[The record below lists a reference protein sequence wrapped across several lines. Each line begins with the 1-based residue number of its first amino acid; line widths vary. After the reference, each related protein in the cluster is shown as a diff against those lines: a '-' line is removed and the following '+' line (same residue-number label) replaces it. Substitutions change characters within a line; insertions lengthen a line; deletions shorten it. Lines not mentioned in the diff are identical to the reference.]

1 MKLKRENRIKN
12 HWNYLTIVKRKIDE
26 GEKIKLTECTKEARV
41 SGNCNVVAMKLGL
54 FSKKCRPN
62 GSPMRGAFEWN
73 EKIPI
78 TLTLAETLMNEVTEY
93 REAQEKARK
102 EKKMVSDAPMFE
114 GEAHYPLE
122 KERKGEETDIL
133 KTEKAFK
140 VPSEDVLPKHPEIGM
155 EDVFD
160 YGKMKLEDAIHKPKD
175 PVIVGYESMLDT
187 YLQKAMDMIPRMQ
200 PKQEV
205 KEPVV
210 IEEVNF
216 LWGLYKRVKKQ
227 IK

>member
-1 MKLKRENRIKN
+1 MQLKRENRIKN

-26 GEKIKLTECTKEARV
+26 GENIKLTDCTKEARV

-62 GSPMRGAFEWN
+62 GSPIRGAFEWN

-78 TLTLAETLMNEVTEY
+78 TLTLAETLMNEVTAY

-102 EKKMVSDAPMFE
+102 EKKMVSDAPLFE
-114 GEAHYPLE
+114 GEAHYPLDK
-122 KERKGEETDIL
+122 KEEQVELNSDSDIKDVEEGIPT
-133 KTEKAFK
+133 
-140 VPSEDVLPKHPEIGM
+140 KHPEISM

-160 YGKMKLEDAIHKPKD
+160 YGKMKLEDKTEIKD
-175 PVIVGYESMLDT
+175 PVLVGYQSMIDS
-187 YLQKAMDMIPRMQ
+187 YLQKAMDMIPKMQ

-216 LWGLYKRVKKQ
+216 LWGLYRRRKTKQ
-227 IK
+227 